1 MEGTY
6 DIPYKKER
14 FFVTTEPNRMG
25 LTYKFTILKAIDDE
39 IQIVYNLGEGGRQYC
54 DVAYIFT

>member
-6 DIPYKKER
+6 DIPYKKSD

-25 LTYKFTILKAIDDE
+25 FQGDAD
-39 IQIVYNLGEGGRQYC
+39 N
-54 DVAYIFT
+54 